1 MDKQVLWFLLEKKCG
16 VPKNVVPAIQKLHD
30 GMTART
36 LYRGEVGQS
45 FDMSTDVRQ
54 ASIEGPT
61 LWNIFYTFLLLD
73 WAKRCKEEL
82 GGSGGVSFEYT
93 LDDALRT
100 GENNAKR
107 GAHTSN
113 INDLEYA
120 DDLVVFETDPAR
132 FAEVTK
138 ILDETCKE
146 WGSEISITK
155 TRWMYVSPTLNDDR
169 ELPDLFIR
177 AEKVERV
184 HDFLYLGSLV

>member
-1 MDKQVLWFLLEKKCG
+1 
-16 VPKNVVPAIQKLHD
+16 
-30 GMTART
+30 
-36 LYRGEVGQS
+36 
-45 FDMSTDVRQ
+45 
-54 ASIEGPT
+54 
-61 LWNIFYTFLLLD
+61 LWNIFYTFLLLH
-73 WAKRCKEEL
+73 WAKRCKEKL
-82 GGSGGVSFEYT
+82 GDSGAVSFEYT
-93 LDDALRT
+93 FDGALRT

-107 GAHTSN
+107 SAHTSN

-177 AEKVERV
+177 AENVERV
-184 HDFLYLGSLV
+184 HDFLYLGSLVGDSYSLGIFEDVHRRVTEATKMH